1 MGQNTPIAT
10 CVGGHS
16 AIGYVRP
23 RSFGTS
29 EGSPALPATT
39 VPHRSLTSF
48 VGRRRELDAAR
59 ACLQH
64 AHLVSLIGPGGV
76 GKTRLAEE
84 LAARS
89 ARAFRD
95 SVRWIDLAAV
105 RDPDTVPSAAAA
117 ALGVTDQ
124 SNRPVLDKLADHTRS
139 RHMLIVVD
147 NCEHLLPAVI
157 TLVTTLLDAAP
168 EIRIVT
174 TSREP
179 LGIAGEQT
187 YVLPPLGTPPAGT
200 GCRAVDIAPFE
211 AVTLLVERARNTV
224 SGFELTD
231 ANADAVAQLCRSLD
245 GIPLAVELAAT
256 RLRSLSPSQL
266 VERIDRRFALLTGGN
281 RSALPRQQTLRALID
296 WSHDLCSDDERL
308 LWARLSVFP
317 GSFDL
322 EAAEAV
328 CGFGALPEDE
338 IVDLLDRLVAK
349 SLVGTDRATEDLRY
363 LQLMTVREYGAEL
376 AESIGE
382 TAELFRR
389 HRDHYAARAARS
401 AQDWCGSTQREILTR
416 LRIDHPN
423 HIAAL
428 DWSLREESSS
438 PTTAEFAVALRYHW
452 IAGGNLADGRSRIER
467 ILHSATDPVRERGD
481 ALWVAAWIALIQ
493 GDHDAAEQHL
503 IECHSLA
510 ATLADDRLRAHADH
524 WAALH
529 ALFRGRTADAIA
541 GYESAIGV
549 HRAHGDTAAVL
560 TASFQLAMAQIYDGR
575 ADDAL
580 TTCNAVLDLSGRYG
594 ENWNRAYSLWVSS
607 LVHLHQGASG
617 AAVDAARDALR
628 IQRSYKDKICTA
640 LSIEV
645 LAWTCAGSG
654 DPRRSAQLFGAADAV
669 WTRLGTDIAAFGP
682 HVTDDSRAARRRAV
696 DALGEAAF
704 GKLAAEQAGT
714 TIDEAVAFALG
725 ESTTAETTGPK
736 TVSPLTKREL
746 EIAML
751 IAEGRSN
758 RAVAEHL
765 VISSRTV
772 DGHVERILAKLGFA
786 SRTQIAAWV
795 AARTT

>member
-1 MGQNTPIAT
+1 MGENTPVAT

-16 AIGYVRP
+16 LIGYLRP
-23 RSFGTS
+23 RSFGIS
-29 EGSPALPATT
+29 EGSPALSATT

-59 ACLQH
+59 ACLQQ
-64 AHLVSLIGPGGV
+64 ARLVSLVGPGGV

-84 LAARS
+84 LAVRS

-124 SNRPVLDKLADHTRS
+124 SNRPVLDKLAEHTRN

-147 NCEHLLPAVI
+147 NCEHLLSAVI
-157 TLVTTLLDAAP
+157 ALVTSLLAAAP
-168 EIRIVT
+168 EIRVVT

-187 YVLPPLGTPPAGT
+187 YLLPPLGTPPPGT
-200 GCRAVDIAPFE
+200 GYRAVDIAPFE
-211 AVTLLVERARNTV
+211 AVTLLVERAHNTV
-224 SGFELTD
+224 SDFELTD
-231 ANADAVAQLCRSLD
+231 ANADAIAQLCRSLD
-245 GIPLAVELAAT
+245 GIPLAVELAAS

-296 WSHDLCSDDERL
+296 WSYDLCSEDERL

-328 CGFGALPEDE
+328 CGFGVLPVDG

-363 LQLMTVREYGAEL
+363 TQLMTVREYGAEL
-376 AESIGE
+376 AETSGE
-382 TAELFRR
+382 TADLYRR

-401 AQDWCGSTQREILTR
+401 AQDWCGSTQREILTN

-452 IAGGNLADGRSRIER
+452 IAGGNLADGRTRLER
-467 ILHSATDPVRERGD
+467 ILQHVTDPVRARGD

-493 GDHDAAEQHL
+493 GDHDAAERHL
-503 IECHSLA
+503 TECRSLA
-510 ATLADDRLRAHADH
+510 VTLGDNHLGAHADH
-524 WAALH
+524 WTALH
-529 ALFRGRTADAIA
+529 LLFRGRTTEAI
-541 GYESAIGV
+541 GLYESAIAV
-549 HRAHGDTAAVL
+549 LRSHEDTAAVL

-580 TTCNAVLDLSGRYG
+580 ATCKTVLDLSERYG

-607 LVHLHQGASG
+607 LVHLHQGAPG
-617 AAVDAARDALR
+617 AGVDAARAALR

-645 LAWTCAGSG
+645 LAWTCAGS
-654 DPRRSAQLFGAADAV
+654 DPRMSARLFGAADAV
-669 WTRLGTDIAAFGP
+669 WTRLGTDISAFGP
-682 HVTDDSRAARRRAV
+682 HVTDDSRTARQRAV
-696 DALGEAAF
+696 DALGEAEF
-704 GKLAAEQAGT
+704 GKLASAYAGT
-714 TIDEAVAFALG
+714 TIDEAVVFALG
-725 ESTTAETTGPK
+725 EAAAEATAPTS
-736 TVSPLTKREL
+736 VSPLTKREL
-746 EIAML
+746 EIAAL
-751 IAEGRSN
+751 IAEGLSN

-765 VISSRTV
+765 VISPRTV
-772 DGHVERILAKLGFA
+772 DGHVERILAKLGFG

-795 AARTT
+795 AARAA